1 MTHVLVLGGSGM
13 LGRMVADVLRGD
25 PSLSVDATQRRS
37 EREAFW
43 LDAES
48 PLARLRGLF
57 SGKARYAFA
66 VNCIGL
72 TAAAGRERECESVER
87 AIRLNALFPHVL
99 ARVAAETGTRAI
111 HISTDGVFRGDAAE
125 YFEDAEHDCLDVYG
139 KTKSLGEVVAPGV
152 LTLRCSIIGP
162 DPEGRRGLIEW
173 FQGQR
178 DSARLLGY
186 TDHLWNGVTTMQ
198 FARLCRS
205 VIAQDLFESIREE
218 APIHHFCPNRP
229 VSKYDLLQ
237 ILKDAYKRNV
247 TIAPSPGPGAP
258 VRRIL
263 RTRYQRIEKLVG
275 SDLRLEDEIQA
286 LAMITSP
293 LF

>member
-1 MTHVLVLGGSGM
+1 M
-13 LGRMVADVLRGD
+13 LGRMVADVLRSD
-25 PSLSVDATQRRS
+25 PSLAVDATQRRS

-43 LDAES
+43 LNAEF
-48 PLARLRGLF
+48 PLARLRELF

-99 ARVAAETGTRAI
+99 ARVAAETGTRVI

-173 FQGQR
+173 FQGHR
-178 DSARLLGY
+178 DGARLLGY

-229 VSKYDLLQ
+229 VSKYHLLE
-237 ILKDAYKRNV
+237 ILKDVYKKDV
-247 TIAPSPGPGAP
+247 TITPSPAPGAP

-263 RTRYQRIEKLVG
+263 RTRYERIAKLAG
-275 SDLRLEDEIQA
+275 SDLRLEDEIQS
-286 LAMITSP
+286 MVHE
-293 LF
+293 